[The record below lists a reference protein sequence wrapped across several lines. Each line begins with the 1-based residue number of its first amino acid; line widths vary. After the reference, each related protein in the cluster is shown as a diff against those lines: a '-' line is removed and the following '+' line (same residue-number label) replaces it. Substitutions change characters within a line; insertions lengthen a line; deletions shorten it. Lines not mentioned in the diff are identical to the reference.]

1 VDPVIAEDGRTY
13 ERSAIQQWLAA
24 GHRTSPITRA
34 AISSVLIPN
43 RAIRDEVERV
53 SATVAVTAAATAT
66 AATATAAPSAATAP
80 VASKSVDSPLSITAA
95 YDPTNRLLHVEFAAD
110 RQVSEGTDMILIL
123 DTSGS
128 MVNRIASAGKEAQ
141 AVTRLDIAK
150 HSARVLGAL
159 CSPADRICLL
169 SFNSTATVE
178 MPFTK
183 MDETGKARL
192 DTALSALG
200 AEGATN
206 LWDAIRIAV
215 GEANRVSGRRVAAI
229 LLTDGEPTTGTPP
242 RGLLETMRSA
252 LVLKEPWTLHALG
265 FSDAVDSTLL
275 SAIAEWGHGSFGFIP
290 SGDMVG
296 TVCINTAAHCLSVAH
311 RGTQFRLPPDRAQPG
326 GAVFDTGP
334 ILVQQPRD
342 FVIDCDTAPAT
353 IQCDGQ
359 TIPVTTRVV
368 RPFLLAR
375 HRFLKTLDTVL
386 LQRDAHVMEGLLHE
400 FVRLHADT
408 TDPRTKLLIRDVTSA
423 NSQEGQVLL
432 STKYLGTWG
441 RHYLRCYRSA
451 QHLQHCINFKD
462 VGLQD
467 YGGPL
472 FQRLVTEGDK
482 TFAMMPP
489 MPVSV
494 VSSGSSGYY
503 AAAAAATPPSAA
515 NATVPVDYSMFH
527 NSSGGCFSGDCCVRM
542 AREAVMLPIAD
553 LRRGDLVW
561 TPDGPAT
568 VLFAVELR
576 TKARSQPMVQ
586 IGRLS
591 ITPWH
596 PIRRNG
602 EWIFPAHVHGYQD
615 RLVNTVYNLVL
626 SRGHIIDVE
635 GVQCVTLAHGFVD
648 PVVKH
653 DFFGTHAVVESMQRQ
668 PGFTE
673 GRPVFENLVAIK
685 NEDGVVNRWVDHVIR
700 EEM

>member
-13 ERSAIQQWLAA
+13 ERSAIQQWLDS

-43 RAIRDEVERV
+43 RAIRDEVERI
-53 SATVAVTAAATAT
+53 VAAAAATAT
-66 AATATAAPSAATAP
+66 AATATAAATAT
-80 VASKSVDSPLSITAA
+80 VDAPLSITAG
-95 YDPTNRLLHVEFAAD
+95 YDPTTRLLHVEFAAD
-110 RQVSEGTDMILIL
+110 RQVSEGTDMILLL

-128 MVNRIASAGKEAQ
+128 MANHITSVGKEAQ
-141 AVTRLDIAK
+141 VVTRLDIAK

-159 CSPADRICLL
+159 CSPADRISLL
-169 SFNSTATVE
+169 SFNSVATIE
-178 MPFTK
+178 MPMTP
-183 MDETGKARL
+183 MDEAGKARL
-192 DTALSALG
+192 DTALSGLY

-206 LWDAIRIAV
+206 LWDVLRIAV
-215 GEANRVSGRRVAAI
+215 GEANRTSGRRVAAI

-242 RGLLETMRSA
+242 RGLLETLRST
-252 LVLKEPWTLHALG
+252 LVLKEPWVLHALG

-311 RGTQFRLPPDRAQPG
+311 RGTRFSLPSGPPDRTQPGVQPG

-334 ILVQQPRD
+334 ILVQQPRN
-342 FVIDCDTAPAT
+342 FVIHCAKAPDTILCGDQA
-353 IQCDGQ
+353 
-359 TIPVTTRVV
+359 IPVTIREL

-375 HRFLKTLDTVL
+375 YCFLDILDEVIR
-386 LQRDAHVMEGLLHE
+386 QRDGHVMEGMLHE
-400 FVRLHADT
+400 FVRVHADT
-408 TDPRTKLLIRDVTSA
+408 ADPLTKLLIRDITSV
-423 NSQEGQVLL
+423 NSQEGQLL
-432 STKYLGTWG
+432 LATKYLGSWG

-451 QHLQHCINFKD
+451 QHLQHCANFKD
-462 VGLQD
+462 VGLQG

-489 MPVSV
+489 MQPRRPASSV
-494 VSSGSSGYY
+494 AWVAG
-503 AAAAAATPPSAA
+503 AAAAAA
-515 NATVPVDYSMFH
+515 VPVDYSMFH
-527 NSSGGCFSGDCCVRM
+527 NASSGCFGGECRVRM
-542 AREAVMLPIAD
+542 ARDDAMLPIAD

-561 TPDGPAT
+561 TPEGPAT
-568 VLFAVELR
+568 VLYAVELR
-576 TKARSQPMVQ
+576 TRARSQPMTQ

-615 RLVNTVYNLVL
+615 RLVQTVYNLVL

-635 GVQCVTLAHGFVD
+635 GIQCVTLAHGFREPGVA
-648 PVVKH
+648 H
-653 DFFGTHAVVESMQRQ
+653 DFFGTHVVIESMQRQ

-673 GRPVFENLVAIK
+673 GHPVFENLVALK
-685 NEDGVVNRWVDHVIR
+685 NEEGVVNRWIDHVPR